1 MDNEKLQQFMTPI
14 LLVVFAF
21 LILVYMIMTQI
32 VPNVQNAMAAKTE
45 MENTQSGL
53 TQAQEKLEKLKAEA
67 ASEEQKAKK
76 AQSATTAPE
85 KPFFKP
91 VMSGLDTEAVIAGEF
106 TEILELIRANKIK
119 VRSIKYDYDPQ
130 DDNFV
135 KGASAQYNVA
145 RLNMEM
151 VANYLDYDNF
161 LKELYKHEHFLDVQ
175 SVEIVPY
182 RKNKSILLVNFKLK
196 LYAKK

>member
-14 LLVVFAF
+14 GLVIFGL
-21 LILVYMIMTQI
+21 LILVYTLTSQI
-32 VPNVQNAMAAKTE
+32 IPKVQSAMASKAT
-45 MENTQSGL
+45 MESTQSNL
-53 TQAQEKLEKLKAEA
+53 AQAQDKLEKLKAEA
-67 ASEEQKAKK
+67 S
-76 AQSATTAPE
+76 AQLQQETGNQVKGEE

-106 TEILELIRANKIK
+106 AEILELIRANKIK

-135 KGASAQYNVA
+135 KGAASKYNVA

-151 VANYLDYDNF
+151 VGSYLDYDNF

>member
-1 MDNEKLQQFMTPI
+1 MDSEKKKQFNTPI
-14 LLVVFAF
+14 LLAVFV
-21 LILVYMIMTQI
+21 LILFIYMVVSQV
-32 VPNVQNAMAAKTE
+32 VPGIQATLTARTE
-45 MENTQSGL
+45 YENTQASL
-53 TQAQEKLEKLKAEA
+53 IQAQEKRDKLKAEA
-67 ASEEQKAKK
+67 EAEAQKS
-76 AQSATTAPE
+76 AQQDKNMAEA